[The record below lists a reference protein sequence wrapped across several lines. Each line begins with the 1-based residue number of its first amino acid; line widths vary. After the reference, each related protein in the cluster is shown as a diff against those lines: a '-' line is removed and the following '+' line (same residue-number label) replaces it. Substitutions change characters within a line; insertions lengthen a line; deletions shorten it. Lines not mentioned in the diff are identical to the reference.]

1 MSGSLLVVPEHLA
14 GVSSSCAGEVSHTS
28 REFVLHVVL
37 VDVLP
42 VISALLERPVVGAP
56 RDEVQLVNHQ
66 DLLVPLGPQVVTGD
80 VPPSRNAPV
89 QGCLQPKAS
98 VQFKVSPFL

>member
-1 MSGSLLVVPEHLA
+1 M
-14 GVSSSCAGEVSHTS
+14 S
-28 REFVLHVVL
+28 REVVLHVVL

-56 RDEVQLVNHQ
+56 RDEVQLVRHQ
-66 DLLVPLGPQVVTGD
+66 DQLVPPGPQVVTGD
-80 VPPSRNAPV
+80 DLPSRNAPV
-89 QGCLQPKAS
+89 QGCLQPKAC

>member
-1 MSGSLLVVPEHLA
+1 MQERLVTCPGS
-14 GVSSSCAGEVSHTS
+14 
-28 REFVLHVVL
+28 FVLHTLL

-80 VPPSRNAPV
+80 VLPSVMLLFRVVCSNKPCPV
-89 QGCLQPKAS
+89 QSQSIL
-98 VQFKVSPFL
+98 